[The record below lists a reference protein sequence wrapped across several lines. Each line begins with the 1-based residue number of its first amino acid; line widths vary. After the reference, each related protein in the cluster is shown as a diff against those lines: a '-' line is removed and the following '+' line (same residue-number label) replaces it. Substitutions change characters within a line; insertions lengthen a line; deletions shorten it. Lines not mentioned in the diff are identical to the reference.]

1 MRLFNLSLSLF
12 LSLSLSSLSLS
23 LSFALSGRW
32 EDRRTCISPLTV
44 HSQEYTASPEAE
56 FSPDGVLILAL
67 NLRVN
72 SLKFWPSVM
81 KIWGC
86 VYWRCITDA
95 HLAQYPAEHQ
105 HDGIG
110 VSLTSFTMGLFK
122 LYFALCTLGLFCGK
136 LVFARRLVA
145 GEFWQRDGCL
155 YGYGMLIFCIVG
167 GYTYVYSVWATEI
180 LRCEMLCIHMEILY
194 INVF

>member
-1 MRLFNLSLSLF
+1 MAGFLSCRCVCSIS
-12 LSLSLSSLSLS
+12 LSLSLSLSFALSLSLS

-122 LYFALCTLGLFCGK
+122 LYLRFALSDFSAVSLYLPDVLLPVNFGNGMGAYM
-136 LVFARRLVA
+136 VM
-145 GEFWQRDGCL
+145 GCL
-155 YGYGMLIFCIVG
+155 YF
-167 GYTYVYSVWATEI
+167 A
-180 LRCEMLCIHMEILY
+180 
-194 INVF
+194 